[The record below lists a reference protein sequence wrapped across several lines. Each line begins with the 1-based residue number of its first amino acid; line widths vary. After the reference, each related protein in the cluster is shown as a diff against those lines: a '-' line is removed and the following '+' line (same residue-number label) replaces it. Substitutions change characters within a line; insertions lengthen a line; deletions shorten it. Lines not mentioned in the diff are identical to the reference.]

1 MRMQGQ
7 SSVAAVCNR
16 HAIFLLGVAD
26 AIRRHVPVGL
36 PPAFSR
42 TRLRASRPCPSGT
55 RRAILLPGMAD
66 AIRRHGAAR
75 FPFASA
81 VTDRRYK
88 TLHLL
93 ITNN

>member
-1 MRMQGQ
+1 MASQRARVI
-7 SSVAAVCNR
+7 VAAVCNR

-26 AIRRHVPVGL
+26 AIRRHV
-36 PPAFSR
+36 
-42 TRLRASRPCPSGT
+42 
-55 RRAILLPGMAD
+55 
-66 AIRRHGAAR
+66 AAR
-75 FPFASA
+75 FSFASA